1 MSKQAAQRPQKPYWF
16 DDLVVQGFSD
26 KEIWFA
32 IEIKGFD
39 PDAVQNFLLDNLCIW
54 YLHIK
59 ISRTFL

>member
-32 IEIKGFD
+32 IEVKGFD
-39 PDAVQNFLLDNLCIW
+39 PDAVQNFLLDNLCI
-54 YLHIK
+54 
-59 ISRTFL
+59 